1 MRASRIMATLFRVT
15 GRSMTEL
22 QQSGNVITAPAVILN
37 RARLRPPP
45 LPKAMLERDALIQ
58 RLSASGNRLTLLTS
72 PLGYGKTTLMA
83 ACAINM
89 DEDWGWLRCCSAD
102 NQPAVFLQHLAA
114 LFGLLPSSPE
124 QEQTLGTA
132 LFNALE
138 ARSRPFTLFLDDL
151 HLLRSPGT
159 RRLLNELI
167 GFAAPQLRIVA
178 ASEGLPE
185 LEIAHLRR
193 DQHLQLIGTSEL
205 SLDNTQIAQLASKRG
220 ALLDNDSI
228 YQLRTSSEGW
238 ISGVLLAL
246 AARADNADA
255 SEYIADYLSQSLLQG
270 LPPKIQYF
278 LQQTAVVSG
287 FNPELAALLSGHEQ
301 PERTLRWLTRHDL
314 FIQPNPDDVLTHRYH
329 PALRSACLRH
339 LQRRDSASLRALHLQ
354 AADWLLQHRC
364 YGEAVYQLGRGGD
377 YNRLLA
383 EVEQHRFDLLREG
396 KVDSIVDF
404 LMDLPDRDTD
414 HLTLAITE
422 ASTVIATN
430 DIERARHCLLLLQ
443 RLVREAQVPA
453 DRPERLFQTIAFL
466 RSRLAVLGGNYR
478 HGLRLTDSS
487 MRHWPQRTAASAVLL
502 YNRASC
508 LLALGDLDCAEQA
521 AHEALEQL
529 TQFAFRGYTHNLHL
543 LLTQIDLARGD
554 TLQADRRLVSMLQH
568 DPAATSNTFYDL
580 FLNIGQ
586 ALVQMQQGKFEAA
599 RKQLAQAEA
608 AALEVVHSAALPWV
622 LHHQACLYDAWGQ
635 PEQAI
640 KLWDESRRLAWQ
652 YRLYGI
658 YRIAGAW
665 RVRLAVRQQDEPIIA
680 QWLGEWVWCEEHY
693 GAALHYEERLAR
705 GWVLCH
711 QGETR
716 TAQALAHQLQEQASA
731 QGNRLLALQ
740 VHLLNARIARNGH
753 QHAEL
758 YSALEQALQLSLG
771 HRLGQLLQ
779 HEGTE
784 LRNEL
789 RQLLSPAFRRQQGL
803 PDLPT
808 NRQLLHPLQALL
820 ADADPQPTLIDP
832 LTRREQ
838 DVLQR
843 IARGQGNQQIA
854 EGLNVSLSTVK
865 THINNLF
872 RKLGAAERQQAI
884 QIART
889 LNLLT

>member
-1 MRASRIMATLFRVT
+1 
-15 GRSMTEL
+15 MTEL
-22 QQSGNVITAPAVILN
+22 RHADGSMRPAQGLLS

-45 LPKAMLERDALIQ
+45 LPEARLERESLLQQLVDT
-58 RLSASGNRLTLLTS
+58 RCRLTLLTS
-72 PLGYGKTTLMA
+72 PLGYGKSTLMA
-83 ACAINM
+83 SCAARL
-89 DEDWGWLRCCSAD
+89 DSDWGWLRCCSDD
-102 NQPAVFLQHLAA
+102 NQPAVLLQHLAA
-114 LFGLLPSSPE
+114 ALQLPSLLDDTDEPS
-124 QEQTLGTA
+124 LSAA
-132 LFNALE
+132 LLNALE
-138 ARSRPFTLFLDDL
+138 SRSQPFTLFLDDI
-151 HLLRSPGT
+151 HLLRSP
-159 RRLLNELI
+159 RARKLVSELI
-167 GFAAPQLRIVA
+167 AFAAPLLRIIA
-178 ASEGLPE
+178 ASEGMPE
-185 LEIAHLRR
+185 LELAHLRR
-193 DQHLQLIGTSEL
+193 DQQLQVIGTGDL
-205 SLDNTQIAQLASKRG
+205 SLDSSQIAQLASKRG
-220 ALLDNDSI
+220 VQLDNDSI

-246 AARADNADA
+246 AARIDNADA
-255 SEYIADYLSQSLLQG
+255 SDYIGDYLGESLLQG
-270 LPPKIQYF
+270 LPPKLQHF
-278 LQQTAVVSG
+278 LLQTSVVSA
-287 FNPELAALLSGHEQ
+287 FNPELATLLSGDEQ
-301 PERTLRWLTRHDL
+301 AERTLRWLSRHDL
-314 FIQPNPDDVLTHRYH
+314 FIQSNPDELLTHRYH
-329 PALRSACLRH
+329 PALRSACHRR
-339 LQRRDSASLRALHLQ
+339 LQRRDPQKLRELHLQ

-383 EVEQHRFDLLREG
+383 EVEQHSFDLLREG

-443 RLVREAQVPA
+443 RLVREAQVPT

-466 RSRLAVLGGNYR
+466 RSRMAVLGGNYR

-508 LLALGDLDCAEQA
+508 LLALGELDSAEQA
-521 AHEALEQL
+521 AHDALTQL

-554 TLQADRRLVSMLQH
+554 TQRADQRLISVLQH
-568 DPAATSNTFYDL
+568 DPAANSNTFYDL

-586 ALVQMQQGKFEAA
+586 ALVQIQQGKFEAA
-599 RKQLAQAEA
+599 RQQLAQAEA

-658 YRIAGAW
+658 YRLAGAW
-665 RVRLAVRQQDEPIIA
+665 RVRLAVRQQDEAAIN
-680 QWLGEWVWCEEHY
+680 QWLGEWDWCEQRY
-693 GAALHYEERLAR
+693 GEAVHNEERLAR
-705 GWVLCH
+705 GWVLGH
-711 QGETR
+711 QGQVAEAHALAER
-716 TAQALAHQLQEQASA
+716 LLAQASV

-740 VHLLNARIARNGH
+740 AHLLQA
-753 QHAEL
+753 QL
-758 YSALEQALQLSLG
+758 YRSSRQRTDQLRSLEQALQLSLA
-771 HRLGQLLQ
+771 HRFGQLLQ
-779 HEGTE
+779 YEGKD
-784 LRNEL
+784 LADDIRP
-789 RQLLSPAFRRQQGL
+789 LLSPAFRRQQGL
-803 PDLPT
+803 PELPT
-808 NRQLLHPLQALL
+808 NNQLLHPLQTLL
-820 ADADPQPTLIDP
+820 GESDPQQTLIEP

-838 DVLQR
+838 DVLRR

-854 EGLNVSLSTVK
+854 DGLCVSLSTVK

-872 RKLGAAERQQAI
+872 RKLGAGERQQAI
-884 QIART
+884 QVARA
-889 LNLLT
+889 LKLID